1 MSDEP
6 KTAKGISRKLM
17 TGDGRRD
24 SQFVKDLKDSERA
37 IKKAAK
43 KNPLW

>member
-1 MSDEP
+1 MSNEP
-6 KTAKGISRKLM
+6 ETARGIARKLM

-24 SQFVKDLKDSERA
+24 SSFVKDLKETERN